1 MPLGLET
8 CVTAGKALGAL
19 FAFASNLDEKRRKNV
34 AEYLE
39 AIADALDG
47 IASAAEEGKAF
58 GRQCASLKVY
68 SAKLSEVCSGVAEV
82 EVVQSLAEQLSR
94 AATSP
99 GRLSQQQQLAAATGQ
114 ARIHRSYP

>member
-47 IASAAEEGKAF
+47 IASAAEGEQARRPAAGEREAAIEREEPRAVVRDREG
-58 GRQCASLKVY
+58 
-68 SAKLSEVCSGVAEV
+68 
-82 EVVQSLAEQLSR
+82 
-94 AATSP
+94 
-99 GRLSQQQQLAAATGQ
+99 SQQL
-114 ARIHRSYP
+114 